1 MSNELC
7 SFVGWLA
14 FFAFVVVVVL
24 LLLLSCSCC
33 CCLSSLSSLLS
44 SFVGVVKL
52 AIVGVA
58 AALLCKLSKHV
69 VVLPVLLKGLLHR
82 RCHCAVLLLLLLS
95 PLCVSFARH
104 CSHYVC
110 ALNPSRRCV
119 TKTTFGETAY
129 CCVDVGVVLVLSSFV
144 ALLLFLPTLFFGVV
158 WCVVVDDAV

>member
-69 VVLPVLLKGLLHR
+69 VVLPVLLKGLSNR

-129 CCVDVGVVLVLSSFV
+129 CCVDVGVVLVLRCWYCCQPRCCVFVFGV
-144 ALLLFLPTLFFGVV
+144 AL
-158 WCVVVDDAV
+158 C